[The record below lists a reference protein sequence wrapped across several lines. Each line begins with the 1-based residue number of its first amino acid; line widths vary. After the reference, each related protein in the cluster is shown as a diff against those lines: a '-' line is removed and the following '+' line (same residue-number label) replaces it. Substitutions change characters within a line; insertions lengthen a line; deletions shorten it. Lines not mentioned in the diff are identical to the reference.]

1 MAAVHNKPAFPQPAT
16 PSWLAVEGRLKRRR
30 LLSRVMLGM
39 VTLCIAAA
47 LVPLLFIL
55 GWVALKGLP
64 ALNLD
69 FFTMLPGSP
78 DDPHTGFA
86 NGIVGTLVLLG
97 IAASISVP
105 VGVGAG
111 IYLSEF
117 GGSKF
122 STVIRF
128 ATDVLS
134 GVPSITIGVFA
145 YAWLV
150 QPSKTFSAWSGGVA
164 LSLIMVPLIIRSTEE
179 MLRLVPQSLR
189 EAALALGAPVWR
201 TVLAYALPAALPGVI
216 TGALLALARAA
227 GETAPLLFTALGNNQ
242 WSTSLNEPIAALPL
256 QVYFGAQSAYEI
268 QKQQAWAGALVLV
281 LLVLV
286 TSVLARLATRRIH
299 GR

>member
-1 MAAVHNKPAFPQPAT
+1 
-16 PSWLAVEGRLKRRR
+16 
-30 LLSRVMLGM
+30 MLGLAGLSIL
-39 VTLCIAAA
+39 VAV
-47 LVPLLFIL
+47 VPLILVLF
-55 GWVALKGLP
+55 WVAVQGFP

-69 FFTMLPGSP
+69 FFTKLPGPP

-86 NGIVGTLVLLG
+86 NGIVGTLVL
-97 IAASISVP
+97 IAIAGLISVP
-105 VGVGAG
+105 VGIGAG

-122 STVIRF
+122 NTLIRF

-134 GVPSITIGVFA
+134 GVPSISIGVFA

-150 QPSKTFSAWSGGVA
+150 QPTKTFSAWAGGIA
-164 LSLIMVPLIIRSTEE
+164 LALIMIPLIVRSTEE
-179 MLRLVPQSLR
+179 MLRLVPHSIR

-201 TVLAYALPAALPGVI
+201 TVLRYALPVALPGVI
-216 TGALLALARAA
+216 TGILLAMARAA

-242 WSTSLNEPIAALPL
+242 WSTNLNQPVAALTL

-281 LLVLV
+281 SMVLITSLL
-286 TSVLARLATRRIH
+286 SRLATRRLH
-299 GR
+299 GRQ

>member
-1 MAAVHNKPAFPQPAT
+1 MASPAYAAQPTWAAT
-16 PSWLAVEGRLKRRR
+16 DRR
-30 LLSRVMLGM
+30 LQIRRLINRLMLG
-39 VTLCIAAA
+39 LAGLSILAAI
-47 LVPLLFIL
+47 VPLVFVLF
-55 GWVALKGLP
+55 WVAIQGFP

-69 FFTMLPGSP
+69 FFTKLPGPP

-86 NGIVGTLVLLG
+86 NGIVGTLVL
-97 IAASISVP
+97 IAIASLISVP
-105 VGVGAG
+105 VGIGAG

-122 STVIRF
+122 NTAIRF

-134 GVPSITIGVFA
+134 GVPSISIGVFA

-150 QPSKTFSAWSGGVA
+150 QPTKTFSAWAGGIA
-164 LSLIMVPLIIRSTEE
+164 LALIMIPLIVRSTEE
-179 MLRLVPQSLR
+179 MLRLVPHSIR

-201 TVLAYALPAALPGVI
+201 TVLRYALPVAFPGVI
-216 TGALLALARAA
+216 TGILLAMARAA

-242 WSTSLNEPIAALPL
+242 WSTNLNQPIAALTL

-281 LLVLV
+281 SMVLV
-286 TSVLARLATRRIH
+286 TNLLSRLATRSLH
-299 GR
+299 GRQ

>member
-1 MAAVHNKPAFPQPAT
+1 MAATQPALSAPT
-16 PSWLAVEGRLKRRR
+16 SNWLLHEGRLRRR
-30 LLSRVMLGM
+30 RIFSRVMM
-39 VTLCIAAA
+39 AVVMLCIVAA

-64 ALNLD
+64 ALNID
-69 FFTMLPGSP
+69 FFTRLPGPP

-86 NGIVGTLVLLG
+86 NGILGTLVLLA
-97 IAASISVP
+97 IASAISVP

-117 GGSKF
+117 GGSRF

-150 QPSKTFSAWSGGVA
+150 QPTRTFSAWSGGIA
-164 LSLIMVPLIIRSTEE
+164 LALIMVPLIIRSTEE

-242 WSTSLNEPIAALPL
+242 WSTGLNQPIAALPL
-256 QVYFGAQSAYEI
+256 QVYFGAQSAYDI

-286 TSVLARLATRRIH
+286 ASVLARLATRRLH